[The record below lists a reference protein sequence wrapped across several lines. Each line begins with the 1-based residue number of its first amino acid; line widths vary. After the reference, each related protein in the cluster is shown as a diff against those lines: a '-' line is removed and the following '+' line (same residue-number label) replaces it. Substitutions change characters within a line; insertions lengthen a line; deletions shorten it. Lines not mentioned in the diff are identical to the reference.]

1 MNKFA
6 ILTNRK
12 RALIALVHSFVFLA
26 IALHGF
32 VEHKAGI
39 LSGLAPASDYIL
51 VMIYMTV
58 TSILAWLVG
67 ISRCMHER
75 VYFALCATSATSGLL
90 RMVVGD
96 AALPVAQYLRVL
108 MLTCAVLVGLWIY
121 RFFSRPVAEEILPD

>member
-12 RALIALVHSFVFLA
+12 RAVIALVHSIVFLG

-39 LSGLAPASDYIL
+39 LGGRAPASDYIL
-51 VMIYMTV
+51 VMIYLTV

-67 ISRCMHER
+67 ISRCVQER
-75 VYFALCATSATSGLL
+75 VYFALCAGSATSGLL
-90 RMVVGD
+90 RMIFGD
-96 AALPVAQYLRVL
+96 AAFPIAQYLRVL
-108 MLTCAVLVGLWIY
+108 MLTSAVLVGFLIY
-121 RFFSRPVAEEILPD
+121 RFFSRLVTEEVLSD